1 MGDDVVLHAVRLTK
15 EYGRGAALVR
25 AVDEVDLDV
34 VRGESVAIMGPS
46 GCGKSTL
53 LHLLGGLERP
63 TRGELTLAG
72 ARVDGLGETGLAKL
86 RRHAIG
92 FVFQGF
98 HLVEELTAVENVEMP
113 ALLSGTSPR
122 EARKRA
128 LELLDR
134 TGLGDRAKHLP
145 SELSGGQRQR
155 VAVAR
160 ALVGRP
166 QLVLADEPTGNLDS
180 AATVEVLRLFD
191 GLRARRPD
199 AGHRHPRRSDRRGG
213 GPADLH
219 ARRVLRGRDQG
230 RRRHARRCRLA
241 RRTGGLSAWGDCCS
255 SCGWPTAT
263 CGGTR
268 GRPC

>member
-53 LHLLGGLERP
+53 QHLLGGLERP

-86 RRHAIG
+86 RQHAIG

-113 ALLSGTSPR
+113 ALLSGTSPG

-128 LELLDR
+128 LELPDR

-166 QLVLADEPTGNLDS
+166 QLV
-180 AATVEVLRLFD
+180 
-191 GLRARRPD
+191 ARRR
-199 AGHRHPRRSDRRGG
+199 ADRQ
-213 GPADLH
+213 P
-219 ARRVLRGRDQG
+219 
-230 RRRHARRCRLA
+230 
-241 RRTGGLSAWGDCCS
+241 
-255 SCGWPTAT
+255 
-263 CGGTR
+263 
-268 GRPC
+268 